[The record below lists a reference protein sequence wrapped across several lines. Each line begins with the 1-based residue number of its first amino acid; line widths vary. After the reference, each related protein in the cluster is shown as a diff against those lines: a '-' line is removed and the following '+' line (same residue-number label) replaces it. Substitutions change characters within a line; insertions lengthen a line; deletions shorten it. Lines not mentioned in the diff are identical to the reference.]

1 MKGIHIISTGC
12 ALPKTKYDN
21 EKMSQLVDTN
31 DEWITTRTGIKNRY
45 ICTEETCVSLAVSAA
60 KHALESSRKPKEKIG
75 AVIVATSTGDYAF
88 PSVAC
93 LVAKELGIGDGVLAF
108 DMAAACSGFIYGM
121 EVARDYLATHK
132 DRYVLLIGAEQLS
145 KIVDYTDRSTCILFG
160 DGAGA
165 ALLERSDSIYVHKNG
180 CDGNAEVLSCM
191 GVGGED
197 MYIHMKGN
205 EVFKFA
211 VTALKTSIDQV
222 LEETDSTLEEVDYV
236 ICHQANARIIDHV
249 KKKYPGQEEKFY
261 LNLIKYGNTSAASI
275 PIAIHE
281 LMESGK
287 LREGM
292 KIICVGFGAG
302 LTWGGTYLQV

>member
-1 MKGIHIISTGC
+1 M
-12 ALPKTKYDN
+12 D
-21 EKMSQLVDTN
+21 DT
-31 DEWITTRTGIKNRY
+31 ERY
-45 ICTEETCVSLAVSAA
+45 TCTIC
-60 KHALESSRKPKEKIG
+60 
-75 AVIVATSTGDYAF
+75 
-88 PSVAC
+88 
-93 LVAKELGIGDGVLAF
+93 
-108 DMAAACSGFIYGM
+108 
-121 EVARDYLATHK
+121 
-132 DRYVLLIGAEQLS
+132 
-145 KIVDYTDRSTCILFG
+145 G

-165 ALLERSDSIYVHKNG
+165 ALLVCSDGVYVHKNG

-191 GVGGED
+191 GVGSED
-197 MYIHMKGN
+197 MHIHMKGN

-211 VTALKTSIDQV
+211 VTALKASIDQV
-222 LEETDSTLEEVDYV
+222 LEEMGSTLEEVDYV

-249 KKKYPGQEEKFY
+249 KKKYPGHEEKFY
-261 LNLIKYGNTSAASI
+261 LNLMKYGNTSAASI